1 MAPVVLVICGFE
13 GTASAF
19 PSLKLRGDATLREIG
34 TIAGEKEAR
43 ALADYLLT
51 LNITTKLEPKPNGW
65 AVWVHREERVPEAR
79 VALAE
84 FEANPADPR
93 FQSAAKTAKEIR
105 KKTEKVEKDYRKR
118 VKDFRERW
126 EGAMYHR
133 APLAFG
139 LIIASVIVTAL
150 MNVNWSLYE
159 RILTML
165 SFSVKEFDLDGQI
178 RDTGFKATLHGQ
190 VWRLITPIF
199 IHFGLGHLF
208 FNMLGM
214 RYLGERVEMRKGTWR
229 FAVLVLVSAIASNIG
244 ESFMTSKDEPTAQF
258 RYFGGM
264 SGVVFAIAGYLW
276 VKGHADPDDHLSLD
290 QQSVNWMLGWFLLGI
305 IAPILAGPNPPSGF
319 PYNMANVA
327 HGVGLAV
334 GMLFGIMRF

>member
-1 MAPVVLVICGFE
+1 
-13 GTASAF
+13 
-19 PSLKLRGDATLREIG
+19 LREIG

-51 LNITTKLEPKPNGW
+51 LNITTRLDPKPNGW
-65 AVWVHREERVPEAR
+65 VVWVHREEFVDKAR
-79 VALAE
+79 AVLAD
-84 FEANPADPR
+84 FEEDPSNPR

-105 KKTEKVEKDYRKR
+105 KKTEKIEKDYRRR
-118 VKDFRERW
+118 VRDFRERW

-139 LIIASVIVTAL
+139 LIIVSVVVMAL
-150 MNVNWSLYE
+150 TTVFWDFGDVLA
-159 RILTML
+159 
-165 SFSVKEFDLDGQI
+165 FSPYEFDSRLGYYRTIFIKIAD
-178 RDTGFKATLHGQ
+178 GQ

-199 IHFGLGHLF
+199 IHFGLIHLF
-208 FNMLGM
+208 FNMTAM
-214 RYLGERVEMRKGTWR
+214 RYLGEKVEMRKGTWR
-229 FAVLVLVSAIASNIG
+229 FALLVLVSAVASNVG
-244 ESFMTSKDEPTAQF
+244 ESFKSGGS
-258 RYFGGM
+258 FGGM

-276 VKGHADPDDHLSLD
+276 VKGHTDPGDHLSLN

-305 IAPILAGPNPPSGF
+305 IAPAMAGPDHPHGF